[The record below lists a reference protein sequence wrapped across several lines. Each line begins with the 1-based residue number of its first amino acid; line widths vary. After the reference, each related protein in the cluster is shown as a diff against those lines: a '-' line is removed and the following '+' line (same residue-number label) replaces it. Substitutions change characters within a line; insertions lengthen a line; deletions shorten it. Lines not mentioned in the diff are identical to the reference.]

1 LQLEGTWLQRAAG
14 AEFTSMTFDQ
24 LISAAASSK
33 ASDIHLRAGHPPL
46 VRINGELQKWTTVA
60 ALTPAHLEAI
70 AGRLL
75 PPGIYLGQGRGVT
88 AEAAPAIEGRL
99 EVDVAWQA
107 SESIRIRA
115 SVFRQRGTVG
125 VSMRLIP
132 DKIPPIDT
140 LGLPPAVI
148 KLTEERRGL
157 VVVTGV
163 TGSGK
168 STTLAALIDVINRTR
183 PDHVLTIEDPIE
195 FVHRN
200 RKAVITQREIRTDTE
215 TYASG
220 LRAALRQD
228 PDVIL
233 IGEMRD
239 PETIETALIAA
250 ETGHLVF
257 STLHTLNAP
266 ETINRIVSVFPPH
279 QHDQIRHQLAGVL
292 RASVS
297 QRLLPAAD
305 GKRRVLAAEVL
316 VSTPYIKDCIQD
328 PDKTS
333 LIADAIVAGGSE
345 YGMQSFDQAILK
357 LCQEGVV
364 TIEEAE
370 RAVTNVEEFKMR
382 LRGITSGTASTMVMS
397 GMGSDVHRFVK

>member
-1 LQLEGTWLQRAAG
+1 
-14 AEFTSMTFDQ
+14 MTFDQ
-24 LISAAASSK
+24 LISAAAASQ

-46 VRINGELQKWTTVA
+46 VRVHGELQKWATVA

-75 PPGIYLGQGRGVT
+75 PPGIYLGLGRG
-88 AEAAPAIEGRL
+88 AAAPLAPGDGAPTEGRL

-107 SESIRIRA
+107 SDSIRIRA

-132 DKIPPIDT
+132 DRIPPIED
-140 LGLPPAVI
+140 LGLPPAVL

-200 RKAVITQREIRTDTE
+200 KRAVITQREIRTDT
-215 TYASG
+215 TSYATG
-220 LRAALRQD
+220 LRSALRQD

-239 PETIETALIAA
+239 AETIETALVAA

-279 QHDQIRHQLAGVL
+279 QQDQIRHQLAGVL
-292 RASVS
+292 KASVS

-328 PDKTS
+328 RDKTS

-364 TIEEAE
+364 SIAEAE
-370 RAVTNVEEFKMR
+370 RSVTNVEEFRMR
-382 LRGITSGTASTMVMS
+382 LRGITSGTSSNMVMS
-397 GMGSDVHRFVK
+397 GMGTDARFGM

>member
-1 LQLEGTWLQRAAG
+1 
-14 AEFTSMTFDQ
+14 MTFDQ
-24 LISAAASSK
+24 LISAAAASQ
-33 ASDIHLRAGHPPL
+33 ASDIHLRAGQPPL
-46 VRINGELQKWTTVA
+46 VRIHGELQKWQTVA
-60 ALTPAHLEAI
+60 SLTPAHLEAI
-70 AGRLL
+70 AARLL
-75 PPGIYLGQGRGVT
+75 PPGIFLGQGRGGPVSIPLGDAAT
-88 AEAAPAIEGRL
+88 AEGRL

-107 SESIRIRA
+107 SEAIRVRA
-115 SVFRQRGTVG
+115 SVFRQRGSVG
-125 VSMRLIP
+125 ISMRLIP
-132 DKIPPIDT
+132 DKIPSIEQ
-140 LGLPPAVI
+140 LGLPESVI
-148 KLTEERRGL
+148 KLTEEQRGL

-183 PDHVLTIEDPIE
+183 PAHVLTIEDPIE

-200 RKAVITQREIRTDTE
+200 KRAVITQREIRTDTDS
-215 TYASG
+215 YATG
-220 LRAALRQD
+220 LRSALRQD

-279 QHDQIRHQLAGVL
+279 QQDQIRHQLAGVL

-316 VSTPYIKDCIQD
+316 VSTPYIKDCISDQ
-328 PDKTS
+328 DKTS

-357 LCQEGVV
+357 LCQDGTV
-364 TIEEAE
+364 TIAEAE
-370 RAVTNVEEFKMR
+370 RSVTNVEEFRMR
-382 LRGITSGTASTMVMS
+382 LRGITSGASAIIG
-397 GMGSDVHRFVK
+397 GMGSDLKFGM

>member
-1 LQLEGTWLQRAAG
+1 
-14 AEFTSMTFDQ
+14 MTFDQ
-24 LISAAASSK
+24 LISAAAASK

-46 VRINGELQKWTTVA
+46 VRINGELQPWTAVS

-70 AGRLL
+70 AARML
-75 PPGIYLGQGRGVT
+75 PPGIYLGQGRGAT
-88 AEAAPAIEGRL
+88 AASPTGDVQTEGRL

-107 SESIRIRA
+107 SESIRSRA

-125 VSMRLIP
+125 VTMRLIP
-132 DKIPPIDT
+132 DRIPPIEA
-140 LGLPPAVI
+140 LGLPPAVV
-148 KLTEERRGL
+148 KLAELRRGL
-157 VVVTGV
+157 VVVTGI

-200 RKAVITQREIRTDTE
+200 KKSTITQREIRTDTLS
-215 TYASG
+215 YATG
-220 LRAALRQD
+220 LRSALRQD
-228 PDVIL
+228 PDIIM

-239 PETIETALIAA
+239 AETIETALVAA

-279 QHDQIRHQLAGVL
+279 QQDQIRHQLAGVL
-292 RASVS
+292 KASVS
-297 QRLLPAAD
+297 QRLLRHAD
-305 GKRRVLAAEVL
+305 GKSRVLAAEVL

-328 PDKTS
+328 RDKTA
-333 LIADAIVAGGSE
+333 LIPDAIVAGASE
-345 YGMQSFDQAILK
+345 YGMQSFDQAIIK
-357 LCQEGVV
+357 LCHDGVV
-364 TIEEAE
+364 TVAEAE
-370 RAVTNVEEFKMR
+370 ASVTNVEEFRMR
-382 LRGITSGTASTMVMS
+382 LRGITTGAGTNMVTS
-397 GMGSDVHRFVK
+397 GMGVDAPRMAR

>member
-1 LQLEGTWLQRAAG
+1 
-14 AEFTSMTFDQ
+14 MTFDQ
-24 LISAAASSK
+24 LISAAAASK

-46 VRINGELQKWTTVA
+46 VRVNGELQKWTTVA
-60 ALTPAHLEAI
+60 SLTPAHLEAI
-70 AGRLL
+70 ASRML
-75 PPGIYLGQGRGVT
+75 PPGIYLGQGRG
-88 AEAAPAIEGRL
+88 AQAAVSNGDAAQNEGRL

-107 SESIRIRA
+107 SDSVRIRA

-132 DKIPPIDT
+132 DKIPPIDD

-200 RKAVITQREIRTDTE
+200 KKAVITQREIRTDTE
-215 TYASG
+215 SYATG

-279 QHDQIRHQLAGVL
+279 QQDQIRHQLAGVL
-292 RASVS
+292 KASVS

-305 GKRRVLAAEVL
+305 GKHRVLAAEVL

-328 PDKTS
+328 RDKTS

-357 LCQEGVV
+357 LCQDGVV

-370 RAVTNVEEFKMR
+370 RSVTNVEEFRMR
-382 LRGITSGTASTMVMS
+382 LRGITSGSSSTMVMG